1 MELLI
6 AENSGFC
13 FGVEKAVKTALQ
25 TLDKDKHNVFSLGPI
40 IHNEQVINL
49 LENKGLKIINDI
61 KDIDKGKVIIRSHG
75 IPLNVYSYAKNT
87 EIELIDCTCPFVRN
101 VQKKANEFF
110 NNGYTVVI
118 IGNPN
123 HPEVIGINGWCNNQ
137 AIIVNSEDD
146 IYKVPISD
154 KLCIVSQT
162 TMTLEKFQKL
172 SNLVQRKGKI
182 VKIFNTIC
190 NATSLRQEST
200 KKIAEEVEA
209 MIVIGGYHSSN
220 TRKLAEISKK
230 YCNNVYHIETLDDLP
245 INELKKFKKIGI
257 TAGAST
263 PDWIIKYV
271 VNNLKDISSKE

>member
-6 AENSGFC
+6 AKNSGFC

-25 TLDKDKHNVFSLGPI
+25 TLDENKHNVFSLGPI

-49 LENKGLKIINDI
+49 LESKGLKIINDI
-61 KDIDKGKVIIRSHG
+61 KDIDRGKVIIRSHG

-87 EIELIDCTCPFVRN
+87 GIELIDCTCPFVRN

-137 AIIVNSEDD
+137 AVIVNSKDD
-146 IYKVPISD
+146 INKVPIID

-182 VKIFNTIC
+182 AKIFNTIC

-200 KKIAEEVEA
+200 KKIAKEVEA

-230 YCNNVYHIETLDDLP
+230 YCGNVYHIETINDLP
-245 INELKKFKKIGI
+245 INKLKNFKKIGI

-263 PDWIIKYV
+263 PDWIIKDV

>member
-6 AENSGFC
+6 AKNSGFC

-25 TLDKDKHNVFSLGPI
+25 TLDENKHNVFSLGPI

-49 LENKGLKIINDI
+49 LESKGLKIINDI
-61 KDIDKGKVIIRSHG
+61 KDIDRGKVIIRSHG

-87 EIELIDCTCPFVRN
+87 GIELIDCTCPFVRN

-137 AIIVNSEDD
+137 AVIVNSEDD
-146 IYKVPISD
+146 INKVPIID

-182 VKIFNTIC
+182 AKIFNTIC

-200 KKIAEEVEA
+200 KKIAKEVEA

-230 YCNNVYHIETLDDLP
+230 YCGNVYHIETINDLP
-245 INELKKFKKIGI
+245 INKLKNFKKIGI

-263 PDWIIKYV
+263 PDWIIKDV